1 MTTTQ
6 QIGKVAG
13 VDIDKAQEIHEVL
26 LSEALIDFSE
36 ATSREL
42 KTAVSLA
49 TWFIDNGKT
58 WE

>member
-36 ATSREL
+36 ATSREF